1 METKAPTILKSIS
14 RRHFLA
20 TGLAVTTI
28 PSATLAET
36 DIIAHVKAPRLL
48 GRDDAP
54 ISVIEF
60 FSMTCSHCASF
71 HANTFPEVKTR
82 LIDEGVLT
90 PTAQQVA
97 KRANVGIRSVFRH
110 FDDMDSIFET
120 TNELVYQNVKHHF
133 TGGDRSGAL
142 HTRVVHAVEQL
153 ANGYEAAKNFMLS
166 GRIRMW
172 NTPVIEKNYGLNQAR
187 LKKELENWIPEI
199 LNLDPQDRESAYA
212 LSSFDYWYRLTD
224 HQKVSQ
230 EGTISLISK
239 QIQQLF

>member
-1 METKAPTILKSIS
+1 MTITAPTASTDDLNLKPD
-14 RRHFLA
+14 
-20 TGLAVTTI
+20 G
-28 PSATLAET
+28 
-36 DIIAHVKAPRLL
+36 RLL
-48 GRDDAP
+48 RSERSRHLIVEAM
-54 ISVIEF
+54 IE
-60 FSMTCSHCASF
+60 
-71 HANTFPEVKTR
+71 

-120 TNELVYQNVKHHF
+120 TNEIVYQNVKHHF

-142 HTRVVHAVEQL
+142 HTRVIHAVEQL

-187 LKKELENWIPEI
+187 LKKELEDWIPEI

-212 LSSFDYWYRLTD
+212 LSSFDYWYRLTN

-230 EGTISLISK
+230 EETIALISK

>member
-1 METKAPTILKSIS
+1 MTITAPTASTDDLNLKPD
-14 RRHFLA
+14 
-20 TGLAVTTI
+20 G
-28 PSATLAET
+28 
-36 DIIAHVKAPRLL
+36 RLL
-48 GRDDAP
+48 RSERSRHLIVEAM
-54 ISVIEF
+54 IE
-60 FSMTCSHCASF
+60 
-71 HANTFPEVKTR
+71 

-172 NTPVIEKNYGLNQAR
+172 NTPVIEKTMGLIKPASR
-187 LKKELENWIPEI
+187 
-199 LNLDPQDRESAYA
+199 RS
-212 LSSFDYWYRLTD
+212 
-224 HQKVSQ
+224 
-230 EGTISLISK
+230 
-239 QIQQLF
+239 